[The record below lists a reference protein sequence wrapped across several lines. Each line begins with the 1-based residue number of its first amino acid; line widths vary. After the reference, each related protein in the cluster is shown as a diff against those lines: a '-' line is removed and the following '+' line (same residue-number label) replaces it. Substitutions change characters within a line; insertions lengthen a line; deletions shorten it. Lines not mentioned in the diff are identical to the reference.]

1 MRPGAIIVDLAA
13 DGGGNCELSRPG
25 ETVMEHG
32 VKIMAPLN
40 VPSDMP
46 NHASMLFSRN
56 VTSFLQTFTK
66 DKAFQ
71 LDLND
76 DIQQGALITHA
87 GQVVHART
95 KEALA
100 KAGGQ

>member
-1 MRPGAIIVDLAA
+1 
-13 DGGGNCELSRPG
+13 
-25 ETVMEHG
+25 
-32 VKIMAPLN
+32 
-40 VPSDMP
+40 
-46 NHASMLFSRN
+46 LFSRN
-56 VTSFLQTFTK
+56 VTAFLQAFTK

-87 GQVVHART
+87 GQVVNART
-95 KEALA
+95 KEAIA